1 MKLQTNFN
9 KSFNHNQPEIFVQS
23 QWQSEA
29 KSLKFLIFRWILAAY
44 FIATVAFS
52 WHRALSRNAFGI
64 WWIYMT
70 DWGILLCM
78 MSTTYGAILTTRHHN
93 DYLKMHSQSTEYK
106 IYWFLSNVSINLAFV
121 ISTFYYGMLYG
132 GKKNRLK

>member
-1 MKLQTNFN
+1 MKFQTNFY
-9 KSFNHNQPEIFVQS
+9 KSFNHNQPEVFVQS

-29 KSLKFLIFRWILAAY
+29 KNLKFLVFRWTLAAY

-52 WHRALSRNAFGI
+52 WQRALSRNAFGI

-78 MSTTYGAILTTRHHN
+78 ISTTYGAILTTCHHQ
-93 DYLKMHSQSTEYK
+93 DSLKMNSQSTEYK
-106 IYWFLSNVSINLAFV
+106 VYWLLSNVSTVLAFV
-121 ISTFYYGMLYG
+121 ISTFYYGMLYS
-132 GKKNRLK
+132 GK